1 MQLTLIVPELIWPEV
16 DDGVLDGARC
26 PALETLLARSKRTQR
41 AARSLEATL
50 ADAFLADTREAPY
63 AALRLLGEPYVG
75 GAPPLAAGESSAARE
90 RDDAGWLCCD
100 PIHLHFHQQHMI
112 VADGG
117 SFALTLDEA
126 NELAGELNRQLPD
139 LGRIHVASADRWYLH
154 LAEPA
159 LADGLVTRPLSLVAG
174 RRIDTLLPETHAS
187 RALRSRL
194 NEAQMLLHAHPL
206 NARREE
212 SGQLPIN
219 SLWLWGAG
227 SLAPAG
233 SEPTKAGAAEP
244 VPPQADFDGVWAES
258 PLPLGFARHAGIAR
272 HRLPPDAPA
281 LLDAAASETHQLVVL
296 DALQSAV
303 AYENG
308 EAYRELLTDLDAR
321 WFAPLRAALR
331 RGRVA
336 RLRIEAPTVY
346 ATLAWDATRAGQW
359 RIWRGTQAI
368 AALARDLT
376 HAD

>member
-26 PALETLLARSKRTQR
+26 PALETLLARSERTRR
-41 AARSLEATL
+41 AAQSLEATL
-50 ADAFLADTREAPY
+50 ADAFGYVHDAPEAPY
-63 AALRLLGEPYVG
+63 AALRLLGEAYAG
-75 GAPPLAAGESSAARE
+75 DGAAVDARDISE
-90 RDDAGWLCCD
+90 ASWLCCD

-112 VADGG
+112 VADSG
-117 SFALTLDEA
+117 SFPLTLDEA
-126 NELAGELNRQLPD
+126 RELAGELNRQLPD

-154 LAEPA
+154 LADA
-159 LADGLVTRPLSLVAG
+159 AQADGLVTRPLSLVAG
-174 RRIDTLLPETHAS
+174 RRIDTLLPETTGSPAH
-187 RALRSRL
+187 RRLRSRL
-194 NEAQMLLHAHPL
+194 NEAQMLLHAHPV
-206 NARREE
+206 NQRREE

-227 SLAPAG
+227 SLAHAAG
-233 SEPTKAGAAEP
+233 SSPAQAA
-244 VPPQADFDGVWAES
+244 FDGVRANA

-281 LLDAAASETHQLVVL
+281 LLDAAAPDTHQLVVL

-308 EAYRELLTDLDAR
+308 DAYRDLLADLDAR

-346 ATLAWDATRAGQW
+346 ATLAWDTTRAGQW
-359 RIWRGTQAI
+359 RIWRGAQAI
-368 AALARDLT
+368 GALARTLA